1 MYIYRIF
8 VIRAPPNNE
17 YERSPSTSS
26 SSEQSYPGA
35 AEQLEDM
42 EGDEREE
49 QDKEGDDGEQGEE
62 MPDTNDDLE
71 PEVKLEAEDENEE
84 NQTHLYRYFM

>member
-1 MYIYRIF
+1 
-8 VIRAPPNNE
+8 
-17 YERSPSTSS
+17 
-26 SSEQSYPGA
+26 
-35 AEQLEDM
+35 M